1 MSKQTYALFALVLV
15 LAYTIEYTY
24 RAGKFYRNNLHEHVI
39 EALKRLTAITLTLAF
54 YVRDGIMHLYSNRT
68 EYFTKLN
75 NLRERVGQA
84 LSYQSPQFA

>member
-54 YVRDGIMHLYSNRT
+54 FLSDGIIHLWNHRQ
-68 EYFTKLN
+68 EYINKLERAFTY
-75 NLRERVGQA
+75 E
-84 LSYQSPQFA
+84 SPILA